1 VRRDL
6 PYLSGIKILYQ
17 GTGGSTVKIYH
28 GDLHGIFVTCGQ
40 GLLSLFLFYSISL
53 RSSTCM
59 ALYVGRKMPWY
70 WCWLNAWLSLL
81 VLVIVIIIFFII
93 ITITRLLPDNARVHD
108 TQEGLRIL
116 RERSKARGVG
126 RWASTPTLKRACQT
140 KPSVQQKLEVT
151 LMPYADVNHR
161 INHFGVA
168 VEGKSLHWCH
178 KSYTITLMEIICPD
192 WLCREVAAPDI
203 PFTCYAPAKYRTFLK
218 LIAHNTSHMTMKEC
232 QELQLL
238 CTVS

>member
-1 VRRDL
+1 MEIFTWRSKIC
-6 PYLSGIKILYQ
+6 PYN
-17 GTGGSTVKIYH
+17 T
-28 GDLHGIFVTCGQ
+28 
-40 GLLSLFLFYSISL
+40 
-53 RSSTCM
+53 
-59 ALYVGRKMPWY
+59 ALIV
-70 WCWLNAWLSLL
+70 
-81 VLVIVIIIFFII
+81 VIIIFIII
-93 ITITRLLPDNARVHD
+93 ITITRLLPDNVRVHD

-178 KSYTITLMEIICPD
+178 KSYSITLMEIICPD